1 MEIADSE
8 VPITIPKA
16 KGLRCTVDF
25 RSLSRD
31 SFIVAKA
38 SAAIEAEDEITAFE
52 EAQTALVQTD
62 SRDTAWLASAQQCAQ
77 ALLEDCIFNIGKA
90 TGKTTL

>member
-8 VPITIPKA
+8 VPITTPKA

-25 RSLSRD
+25 SSLSRD
-31 SFIVAKA
+31 IAKA

-52 EAQTALVQTD
+52 EAQTALEQTA
-62 SRDTAWLASAQQCAQ
+62 SQNTAWLASAQQCAQ

-90 TGKTTL
+90 TGKTAL